1 MLVNIIWNDFF
12 NLMTHIYYVR
22 WFVPNQQRQHN
33 RYIPFSQL
41 CPFNLH
47 PVTHQITKESNKTGN
62 DVLDKNP
69 NLRRVQSYS
78 PNIRTPATDMQK
90 AGESLMDIRTF
101 VKESRSGDQSYF
113 SLDRAAKKVEEWTNL
128 ARLHIEELK
137 TNNGMA
143 RLELTFMSN
152 SLGSDAVMDA
162 GFETLIKTFAGSTKI
177 YNGLVVANLAEIS
190 LLAFE
195 GVSNA
200 LLAWFQG
207 DYITVPRCWNEFA
220 EVWQYL
226 TFVATNFFS
235 GRKCY
240 DRTAYFTPRLGYLF
254 SRPFINPTWK
264 GINAA
269 LIKACIDEQCFKQK
283 KNLWYITGGMTRE
296 STIIRND
303 VSKACLRLDKDF
315 NLKFGALL
323 DLVETKCMNAPNTPN
338 EAVACRRCKRIT
350 GKTRCNMPEWLDHP
364 CNPTDDISNDV
375 ENVNLNSQEFKKYL
389 SDTYASFSGSQKE
402 ASESILTSA
411 RNCFLTGVA
420 GSGKS
425 HALKYIYPNLILRNG
440 FACVCMTATTN
451 IAASNINGIT
461 LTRFM
466 GLVVDMKTT
475 EMISN
480 IQKSDEWREKLKEHI
495 RLLQQNRADVAQRA
509 LLCKILIIDEV
520 GMCDMNTFQFLDSF
534 LREIRGSKKVF
545 GGVRLILVGDV
556 LQLPPIAAKKSDGHG
571 KFIEI
576 PGSGN
581 FFFECSFFP
590 KNFFIAYLRENHRQD
605 DPEFL
610 EALNKVRIGDSSV
623 VPYINGSISKNHT
636 ASRETLDMARK
647 KNNIMY
653 DKYKFKIGKRI
664 TCGFL
669 YKNRV
674 LPDMYNTVDFQNRL
688 SMATSKGYSDLIVCL
703 EHKESDEYTFLSG
716 ANLKKHVCTSA
727 GTPYDQNAHEI
738 FDNFDSKLCTSL
750 EVYIGMPCR
759 ITFKTSNPHIV
770 PNTLVAIKDI
780 TLSAYGYKVETITVE
795 TTSTQ
800 HSKQTAIVDRITLSE
815 NHGGREYSRSQF
827 PIICSISLLPWSLQ
841 CLTISKNIFYDN
853 TYSGHFK
860 SNKGSLYSIM
870 SRVKSMDQL
879 SFLYPFTDLEIKNG
893 VNAKAKKFDDMFRI
907 LPGVIFDIA

>member
-1 MLVNIIWNDFF
+1 
-12 NLMTHIYYVR
+12 MTHIYYIR

-47 PVTHQITKESNKTGN
+47 SVTHQITKESKITEN

-113 SLDRAAKKVEEWTNL
+113 SLDLAAKKVEEWTNL

-162 GFETLIKTFAGSTKI
+162 GFETLIQTFIGSTKI
-177 YNGLVVANLAEIS
+177 YSGLVVANLAEIS

-195 GVSNA
+195 GISNG

-207 DYITVPRCWNEFA
+207 DYVDVPRCWNEFA

-226 TFVATNFFS
+226 TFVGTNFFS
-235 GRKCY
+235 GRRCY
-240 DRTAYFTPRLGYLF
+240 DRTAYYTPRLGYLF
-254 SRPFINPTWK
+254 SRPLINPTWK

-269 LIKACIDEQCFKQK
+269 LIKACVDGQNFKQK
-283 KNLWYITGGMTRE
+283 KNLWYSTSGMTRY
-296 STIIRND
+296 STIRND
-303 VSKACLRLDKDF
+303 VRKACLKLDKDF

-323 DLVETKCMNAPNTPN
+323 DLVETKCVNAPNTPN
-338 EAVACRRCKRIT
+338 AAVACRQCKRIT
-350 GKTRCNMPEWLDHP
+350 GRTRSNMPEWLNHP

-375 ENVNLNSQEFKKYL
+375 ENVNLDSAEFKKYL
-389 SDTYASFSGSQKE
+389 TDLYTGFSDSQKE
-402 ASESILTSA
+402 ASETILTNT

-466 GLVVDMKTT
+466 GLVVNMKTT
-475 EMISN
+475 EMVSN
-480 IQKSDEWREKLKEHI
+480 MKCDESIGKLKEHI
-495 RLLQQNRADVAQRA
+495 RLLHQNRADVAQRA
-509 LLCKILIIDEV
+509 TLCKILIIDEV
-520 GMCDMNTFQFLDSF
+520 GMCDLNTFQFLDSF

-556 LQLPPIAAKKSDGHG
+556 LQLPPIAAKKPEGHG
-571 KFIEI
+571 KYTEI

-581 FFFECSFFP
+581 FFFESSIFP

-605 DPEFL
+605 DLEFL

-623 VPYINGSISKNHT
+623 VPYINGSILKNHV
-636 ASRETLDMARK
+636 ASRETLDMARE
-647 KNNIMY
+647 KNNKMY
-653 DKYKFKIGKRI
+653 EKYKMKIERRI
-664 TCGFL
+664 SYKFL
-669 YKNRV
+669 YENRV
-674 LPDMYNTVDFQNRL
+674 LPNMYNTVDFQNRL
-688 SMATSKGYSDLIVCL
+688 SMATRKGYSDLIVCL
-703 EHKESDEYTFLSG
+703 EHNESKEYTYLSG
-716 ANLKKHVCTSA
+716 ANLKKHVCTSV
-727 GTPYDQNAHEI
+727 GSPYNQNAHEI

-750 EVYIGMPCR
+750 DVYIGMPCR
-759 ITFKTSNPHIV
+759 ITYRTSNPHIV
-770 PNTLVAIKDI
+770 PNTLVVIKDI
-780 TLSAYGYKVETITVE
+780 TLSAYGYKVEKITVE
-795 TTSTQ
+795 TTSTE
-800 HSKQTAIVDRITLSE
+800 HRKQTVILDRITLSE
-815 NHGGREYSRSQF
+815 NHLGTEYSRSQF
-827 PIICSISLLPWSLQ
+827 PIMCSVSLLPWSLQ

-853 TYSGHFK
+853 TYSGHHK
-860 SNKGSLYSIM
+860 SNKGSLYSVM

-879 SFLYPFTDLEIKNG
+879 SFLYPFTNLEITNG
-893 VNAKAKKFDDMFRI
+893 VNAKAKEFDDMFR
-907 LPGVIFDIA
+907 LRPGVIFNIA

>member
-1 MLVNIIWNDFF
+1 
-12 NLMTHIYYVR
+12 MTHICYVR
-22 WFVPNQQRQHN
+22 WFVPNQQREHN

-47 PVTHQITKESNKTGN
+47 PVTHQITKASKITEN

-69 NLRRVQSYS
+69 NLRRVQSYC

-113 SLDRAAKKVEEWTNL
+113 SLDLAAKRVEAWTNL

-162 GFETLIKTFAGSTKI
+162 GFGTLIQTLIGSTKI

-207 DYITVPRCWNEFA
+207 HYIAVPKCWNEFA

-235 GRKCY
+235 GRRCY
-240 DRTAYFTPRLGYLF
+240 DRTAYYTPRLGYLF

-269 LIKACIDEQCFKQK
+269 LIKACVDRETFNQK
-283 KNLWYITGGMTRE
+283 KNLWYTTSGMTQDYI
-296 STIIRND
+296 IIRKQI
-303 VSKACLRLDKDF
+303 SMACLALEKDF
-315 NLKFGALL
+315 NLRYGALL
-323 DLVETKCMNAPNTPN
+323 DLVETKCLYAPFTPN
-338 EAVACRRCKRIT
+338 AAVACRRCKRIT
-350 GKTRCNMPEWLDHP
+350 GRTRCHMPEWLDHP

-375 ENVNLNSQEFKKYL
+375 ENVNLDSPEFKKYL
-389 SDTYASFSGSQKE
+389 SDLFTGFSDSQKE
-402 ASESILTSA
+402 ASETILTNK

-425 HALKYIYPNLILRNG
+425 HALKYIYPNMILRFG
-440 FACVCMTATTN
+440 FSCVCMTATTN

-466 GLVVDMKTT
+466 GLIVDMKTT
-475 EMISN
+475 EMVSN
-480 IQKSDEWREKLKEHI
+480 VRSGEGTGKLKEHI
-495 RLLQQNRADVAQRA
+495 RLLHQNRADVVQRA
-509 LLCKILIIDEV
+509 LLCEILIIDEV
-520 GMCDMNTFQFLDSF
+520 GMCDMNTLQFLDLF
-534 LREIRGSKKVF
+534 LREIRQSDKFF
-545 GGVRLILVGDV
+545 GGVRLLVVGDV
-556 LQLPPIAAKKSDGHG
+556 LQLPPIAAKKPDGHG

-581 FFFECSFFP
+581 FFFQCSFFP

-623 VPYINGSISKNHT
+623 LPYINGSISKNHI
-636 ASRETLDMARK
+636 ASRETLDMARD
-647 KNNIMY
+647 KNNRMWETYKTKIR
-653 DKYKFKIGKRI
+653 DRISYKF
-664 TCGFL
+664 L
-669 YKNRV
+669 YENRL
-674 LPDMYNTVDFQNRL
+674 LPEKYDNVDFENRL
-688 SMATSKGYSDLIVCL
+688 SMATRKGHSDLIVCL
-703 EHKESDEYTFLSG
+703 EKNESKEYTFLSG
-716 ANLKKHVCTSA
+716 ANLKKHVCDSV
-727 GTPYDQNAHEI
+727 GSPYDGNAHEI
-738 FDNFDSKLCTSL
+738 FDNFDSKLCVKL
-750 EVYIGMPCR
+750 HVYIGMPCR

-770 PNTLVAIKDI
+770 PNILVAIKDI
-780 TLSAYGYKVETITVE
+780 TLSPYGYKVETITVE
-795 TTSTQ
+795 TTST
-800 HSKQTAIVDRITLSE
+800 HYSKQTAILERITLSE
-815 NHGGREYSRSQF
+815 NYLGKEYYRSQF
-827 PIICSISLLPWSLQ
+827 PILCSVSLLPWSLQ

-853 TYSGHFK
+853 TYSGHHK

-870 SRVKSMDQL
+870 SRVKSMDQI
-879 SFLYPFTDLEIKNG
+879 SFLYPFTDLEIRNG
-893 VNAKAKKFDDMFRI
+893 VNVQAKEFDDRFR
-907 LPGVIFDIA
+907 LRPGVIFSIT